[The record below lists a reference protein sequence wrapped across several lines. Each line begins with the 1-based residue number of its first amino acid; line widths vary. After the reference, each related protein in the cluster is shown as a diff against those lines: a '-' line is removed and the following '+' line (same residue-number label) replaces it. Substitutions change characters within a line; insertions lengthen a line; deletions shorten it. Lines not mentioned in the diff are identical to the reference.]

1 MGGELTTSWYIT
13 STLTRYEEKN
23 ARSSGYFFFLL
34 YHHVTYS
41 CKRRGIYHFLGIT
54 STLPTVFTIEGG
66 ENISYQSLSLLAD
79 RFFYPE
85 GGQSILSAIRQ
96 SSLLH
101 PLDTK

>member
-23 ARSSGYFFFLL
+23 ARSSGFFFFFYFIIMSLI
-34 YHHVTYS
+34 HV
-41 CKRRGIYHFLGIT
+41 KGEAFGIT
-54 STLPTVFTIEGG
+54 STLPTVFSIEGR
-66 ENISYQSLSLLAD
+66 ENISYQSLSLQAD

-85 GGQSILSAIRQ
+85 GGQSILSAIWQ